1 MQTKWIF
8 SLRYVDTALPRPR
21 WRATANYRIVPT
33 LQVGV
38 EYNPVADEIGPLAT
52 CFVLTET
59 ERRPALFLGT
69 SSDRIGS
76 PEGTQAYYLTAAKY
90 VPALRTSPYV
100 SLNYSEWERGWNVP
114 FGANVEIGGGWS
126 VQPMYDGHRTH
137 LLGTY
142 ATSRSSVTLVW
153 AWLERAGAAVSVGF

>member
-1 MQTKWIF
+1 MLA
-8 SLRYVDTALPRPR
+8 LRYVDTELTRPR
-21 WRATANYRIVPT
+21 WRTTVNYRVVPT
-33 LQVGV
+33 LQLGV
-38 EYNPVADEIGPLAT
+38 EYNPAAAEVGPLAT
-52 CFVLTET
+52 WFVLTET

-76 PEGTQAYYLTAAKY
+76 PEGTQSYYLTAAKY
-90 VPALRTSPYV
+90 LPPVRVSPYA
-100 SLNYSEWERGWNVP
+100 SLNYSEWDDGWNLP
-114 FGANVEIGGGWS
+114 FGANVELGGGVS

-142 ATSRSSVTLVW
+142 ATDRVSVTLIW